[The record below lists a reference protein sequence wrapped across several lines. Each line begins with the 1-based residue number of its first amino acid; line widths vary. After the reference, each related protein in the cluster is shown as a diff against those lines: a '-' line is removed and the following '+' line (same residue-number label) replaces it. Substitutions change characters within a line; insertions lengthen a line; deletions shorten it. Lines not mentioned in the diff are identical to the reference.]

1 MPKVSVLGDQAPAAP
16 AKTTASGS
24 TGFAKTTTTKS
35 TQKGTGVSKTPATAK
50 TTPTT
55 SATPAAKTFGKTS
68 STVST
73 KAAKTSRGSTTIT
86 PQVQEQKP
94 IVEMPTKSQIQDRQD
109 ALRNRQ
115 ATKTGLP
122 SSPVNNPS
130 VKTPNPQPMIGQ
142 HQQTIRESQEFAQQK
157 ARDQR
162 TTELLGPNA
171 SNRSIVSLYTD
182 AAGGEGF
189 HSNDSMRRMRAQ
201 IDSMWTQEV
210 QPAWDKYLQAQED
223 LRAGKI
229 SLDEAQEAYEAYQR
243 VFYKYDPL
251 QKAFDAV
258 QRSVGVDQHS
268 GDSYEDLL
276 SVSERWDAAINAS
289 EQKLKDL
296 GDQLDQLDQDYND
309 AVAAYEKNKTRENA
323 QRVNAIVNNL
333 NRLSGEYQAAAF
345 VFNEMAG
352 NAESLD
358 NMADAALH
366 RDHPEV
372 FWLPNVGETRTNAKG
387 ETEIHYTASYDE
399 VEDRIHDLERQAAEA
414 TSSAEKEIILR
425 EAKWYQGI
433 LSTGA
438 IFQDMTGTELQ
449 ENRDRL
455 SEQVEEYNTT
465 MRRLQWD
472 MDELAFNGMT
482 ESPEYQS
489 LLDQYNAAEE
499 ARGDLQYQVNVID
512 RHMDQNAH
520 QEVLDDLTRGT
531 QNEFDKFI
539 DLAAAWGDMSSY
551 IRGDM
556 PSDYQLNVEMSAP
569 ELVKLSENL
578 RDALME
584 EGLTADQA
592 QSMML
597 YATREANFKRTAEL
611 RKATIDKAGDTGW
624 LLNWLSATGNS
635 LASGLGYLDLAWQG
649 MNGYKDAYTGKSTI
663 DYNTESQDFY
673 TRQNAYAEEQFSRY
687 YNRMLAQN
695 GDDEEIANAKAQAR
709 MNWYN
714 LSLSMGQS
722 TAVAGLSL
730 LGVPGALLL
739 LSGSAATQ
747 TAQEMHER
755 GYSDGAALTAGALAG
770 FAEYITEKIALD
782 SLLEGF
788 TRAAKAGMTP
798 TQIFKQS
805 MINLGVQGWT
815 EGAEEGLSDIIN
827 RFGDELVIRYL
838 NGGVSDI
845 EMKARE
851 LQLQGDMSWD
861 EAKSAAEKDW
871 VVTFAKDVWNGALS
885 GIMMGGGGTAIS
897 GISSAL
903 GDVATGYRAEN
914 NGLTNAVLE
923 QIGSIDRATADLAG
937 MKNDD
942 ALKKSNIGSWYQLG
956 HAINNFAD
964 VYAVDAINARLQALG
979 EAEISE
985 DLIRGIDA
993 ASHGYRLNPLERQ
1006 AIVESQFG
1014 QQVTDELK
1022 GFRDAQ
1028 ESYFKK
1034 ARADRDY
1041 SPESYRSFLSTFDG
1055 QENSWAAEAE
1065 RIGRETTM
1073 DFSRPVDD
1081 RDYTSVVDSAYDAQT
1096 GSSRLQ
1102 GDPAQVIQQMLRT
1115 GVASESELRNI
1126 QQSKELRA
1134 EYEKQ
1139 TGQKLSK
1146 NATNARREMRQ
1157 HLASP
1162 NATAE
1167 EKAFIRAKNNNP
1179 DATVL
1184 GPAAT
1189 ALAKAGLT
1197 DMNKALSYG
1206 KILDA
1211 IADGQA
1217 VSPFDLR
1224 RLDLNNPAVRTVFG
1238 ERTGMMNLP
1247 NNITTELKR
1256 ALVDRA
1262 IQEVQKTRQNQEAI
1276 AEGAEQLLELQQEK
1290 AQAELKDAMTKDGQG
1305 RLRKTAAE
1313 RRAEKSQ
1320 RKTNIQRAFEERAAA
1335 AGRYQRIDVRG
1346 KSERQVLT
1354 QVQDQAN
1361 DHSIWSKSAFEQS
1374 FREANNIGDR
1384 SLTSGEMATL
1394 DTIYNNYL
1402 LAKRLTTQE
1411 RIALNDA
1418 YANAEEA
1425 AKELDNQAV
1434 EVKAVDPAKRL
1445 QRQMKRGAGKVLYE
1459 SNVDM
1464 DKLTEHQRTG
1474 LRVLMRL
1481 ARALGVTFHIY
1492 QTEKV
1497 NGQGQIWIDK
1507 EGRKHSDNGWYDKK
1521 TGDVWL
1527 DINAGQLGQGTLLF
1541 TAAHELTHWIRDW
1554 SPTKFQALAKFLLD
1568 RYAEHGVKRSKIEKL
1583 KLLEYARGGVDLST
1597 EEGAALE
1604 EAVADAMET
1613 MLTSPDVLQAID
1625 ELKAVDASTGNAVV
1639 RFLKSFVDTV
1649 QKVYS
1654 KFRPDS
1660 REGRFVASLEK
1671 DQLAELQK
1679 LFVEGLADAAEQY
1692 QAWDPKVDIDGDPV
1706 PQQYSIRS
1714 MTEGMGLKFE
1724 KTEDGGFRILDQ
1736 DDKPVKKVTP
1746 DQVVNTP
1753 LGNLITLALENDNI
1767 SAKDAGV
1774 QYKFLADLMNMIIEY
1789 RDAALIWEIAG
1800 SQIFSAIRNNSD
1812 TQYGLTIDFSTVCKK
1827 TQQIV
1832 DVMSGAMEKLGRG
1845 LTRAEVEMAYRKTQ
1859 GAGEPVPCP
1868 VCYVFSRWMG
1878 IGGILNQIAKYQ
1890 EKYAKMP
1897 EEELVKFMLDVEA
1910 DVNAYAEK
1918 TGKSFGKAISAMKSA
1933 AESEYKSL
1941 DKKLANSIKARLE
1954 IAEFE
1959 ALLANET
1966 KKSEQTKLRSKIKA
1980 RQAKVLS
1987 AEEEAK
1993 VQRQLTEAEN
2003 NPEKERLEAYQFLNG
2018 TILLYD
2024 KKTKTW
2030 SKNSEYKPVPASVL
2044 FNLNKGADFAANY
2057 PFTWKFR
2064 TTKGCA
2070 AGKAIMPFSDARV
2083 GESIQGVAA
2092 GTVANIKTDPSLNP
2106 FTNGDTKAMQKTLDQ
2121 ARIKARRQNLIGG
2134 TRYQSTSDFRYEYGS
2149 DYLITFLEM
2158 QAMGSKVQLYTKVI
2172 EAVDFLATMGADCNL
2187 SVMPLNNGYV
2197 GDKLVY
2203 SSVTGINAE
2212 AAIQKAHEYDNV
2224 QLILVGIS
2232 DEHIRLALAG
2242 TDVTFVIPFHGSG
2255 NTTKQIQTLMNAVNE
2270 DLDVT
2275 TARDYSTVQTDKVDP
2290 NRTAEQE
2297 AMWDLRMA
2305 IIMGLAQE
2313 NIPAELEKI
2322 LSGENEDAS
2331 EGAKYRQSL
2340 HDRFGTDTPE
2350 RRDLLKKNPF
2360 LKDLY
2365 DRFYVEGK
2373 DADAYQCWLAQ
2384 DQAEQIFPYEYWDKT
2399 LTYDEADQN
2408 GDRFRD
2414 YCARMGI
2421 IPRFTGKT
2429 VKGGKVVDA
2438 MTTLPD
2444 GSKVA
2449 FGDFSK
2455 DKGYWKL
2462 LIDRKMYNNRYDE
2475 NGNWIGYG
2483 TYHEQK
2489 PINCTNFDAQTIDP
2503 KYGSLTYGEFMT
2515 PANDRSKTAQIVQT
2529 VVDEINGVKHSV
2541 RGPRMETVDAST
2553 EEVLDDL
2560 ENHDFKDPEIGEN
2573 VKYSIRESGT
2583 FNPLRNPDGSVKLV
2597 YKAFYAM
2604 DGGLYPPMIA
2614 NMSDAEKKKIK
2625 NAVSGTLSSLDTP
2638 VGVVLDAEV
2647 GKMARYKNDATEYDV
2662 VFSKLWKGS
2671 SKTIKQIKSELAAEG
2686 YDIKRGLN
2694 STIRAEVE
2702 KRMEARFPELRKAS
2716 KDKIVERAGELVRN
2730 ESGRLAVVN
2739 AKGGGTLAFRPGWH
2753 LGEWPN
2759 LTQFNVTDP
2768 FTGEEKAAMPDSLV
2782 FCACEIAGD
2791 IDYQLDAMEL
2801 GMTANGGFDRTQAG
2815 LPFVPVDGYYKYRTN
2830 ADPTTAP
2837 WYITGSIRVVSILD
2851 DEDCRR
2857 ICAKYGVTP
2866 QPRASHKDIDLAAYG
2881 LKRGPVTPL
2890 SEDKLQA
2897 YKKSKAAVQN
2907 EAELKEALEDPDF
2920 QDAYV
2925 FRRIN
2930 FEDQEILKE
2939 FGRNGQDV
2947 EYYREQYAQRNA
2959 PAERRGVYSAE
2970 QNNTMHS
2977 VRYRARDIT
2986 MGLNFNDPNGVLL
2999 DRMFNDEKQY
3009 ETRLYTDAQGNGR
3022 LPRAYL
3028 NKPMGII
3035 QTGAGK
3041 AKLVGFWE
3049 LGDGELRDYDW
3060 LSKPENRKALGNDG
3074 TAFEAKPGEKR
3085 WVYPIKWVE
3094 QITPVEVDTR
3104 GIQAR
3109 DISSITSQ
3117 MTDTMH
3123 SIRQPIQTA
3132 EEAAALIDKE
3142 MGKGTAKKI
3151 KQTLRYF
3158 EQRAAKAEKQA
3169 EQARET
3175 LKAKQLLH
3183 KQTLKRAAAGSRM
3196 LQHTANMQIA
3206 EINRQKREMQRKLDK
3221 VVKDRHELLKTVD
3234 EMKVDEEWRVK
3245 MAQSKGEQDLIAQ
3258 RRIYEDKL
3266 NYNARTDRQWARG
3279 QYLSAVRETKKADR
3293 KALREAVRV
3302 ERQVNSME
3310 SHKAAQIKRKF
3321 ENRAAQ
3327 VVINHGAD
3335 LAVPMPFDGKNER
3348 AKEAVNFRLAVEEAL
3363 GKGYRMMVNA
3373 LQGVDNFAKDQ
3384 TRTDNASV
3392 WVNIVRG
3399 SKSMS
3404 ERFFTEGLL
3413 DKAGNVIGPS
3423 MSDTLL
3429 IKDEKGQVNQTLQEV
3444 LNNYMFHLHNT
3455 DRMSLEA
3462 RANAMVDA
3470 YVQQHPWLRD
3480 MTERDLRQ
3488 YVHDDNQ
3495 IVLEYVR
3502 LMRWALTINNKEVLA
3517 WEDETPVT
3525 AEESQRFIDEVK
3537 ANYPEIVDKA
3547 NEIYKWW
3554 DVFMQE
3560 WAVGTSISQEQY
3572 NFMREIYPHYVP
3584 TFREFGDKKAR
3595 MLGPTMTA
3603 DSITSGQVTKKA
3615 EGSTRQLL
3623 RMEDQYVKSLRQIIR
3638 MNRQNAFLQNIIE
3651 EFLFDDEGVFA
3662 KHGFFDWEGAEPGM
3676 ADNFWEFTK
3685 TQNTDS
3691 VEKTKD
3697 GMYKITCWVNG
3708 EKMSAY
3714 VNRAMFEGI
3723 AFLFDRSPEWVKQFT
3738 KIGNKLTGPMKSM
3751 ITGLNPFFAAKNII
3765 RDQHTALVNSVAGVA
3780 FPKYLAQAA
3789 AKIATNDEDWI
3800 IFQNLGGVS
3809 ATMHTM
3815 EGGFADAMDTG
3826 LNQIRNAATW
3836 KKPLK
3841 AIKAM
3846 DTKVQ
3851 EVLGKPGEWS
3861 ESVTRFAEYLAT
3873 IDMRGG
3879 DTAETRMEGIR
3890 NAAEVTVDFGRRG
3903 TLGTVLNAWVP
3914 YWNPGVQG
3922 LDKAIRNVFM
3932 QPTVKECMERAGR
3945 AVLVNIIPQALAIAL
3960 TMALG
3965 EWDEYEKLSDQV
3977 KDHYY
3982 CIPMGWLNPKWKNKF
3997 LKIPKSQDW
4006 AAFISTPFMRIIEG
4020 VNGRDNPFE
4029 NYYETALDSVLPFQ
4043 IRDSAFGGKTITLDA
4058 IVAGQV
4064 ADLRSNTNYAGA
4076 SIVPYA
4082 LLDASAKEQW
4092 DADTSVLAKAIGQ
4105 IFNKSPMKL
4114 DYFLENYM
4122 GNFFGTIAAAI
4133 PYSPFSPVGYYTG
4146 EVDRLDQLNE
4156 AIRTV
4161 LSPFVA
4167 DNRYSN
4173 HIRASYYEMY
4183 NELKQRYTDAGAH
4196 GDPKSMEDY
4205 EFYKALTMTNGYADQ
4220 ITEMAR
4226 YVRELP
4232 PGEEKDL
4239 GYEALAGL
4247 SSEALEFYEAYKN
4260 GDVKDP
4266 VQWMTY
4272 NRYGERILKE
4282 TARLSKYEE
4291 DFNFNGMLGNP
4302 TTVFD
4307 RSGDNDVKFKL
4318 DEAQQDLYAH
4328 FRAGRY
4334 QQILNQTISN
4344 EEYKNAPNDQV
4355 RAQLLEDAKRE
4366 ALRLAESDMISYLN
4380 RNHIKGET
4388 ITKTD
4393 YTYVEKQAA
4402 YMISRILGDDNAYDK
4417 LITDTLIRLYDYGEN
4432 YSFNPTDTTSR
4443 KTFTSQTQEGQVYVL
4458 TEDQQHKYSELYHDV
4473 LSDYYTKVI
4482 NSREFQDAYEE
4493 EQAAMLARAKTYATN
4508 KVYEDFNTW
4517 LERTGAQSETK
4528 FRADEV
4534 MSLEAKY
4541 AVQRALGMDE
4551 SYPLELTGE
4560 LIRLYD
4566 NKSVGSQ
4573 SYLPPSYRPTSY
4585 SVPGRKGYKWIL
4597 TADQKDVYES
4607 MAQDIYQH
4615 DMLEVIRSSAY
4626 ARASDYDKA
4635 QLLCATRDQVTDK
4648 AREQFIAWLQQT
4660 ATPTWTK
4667 GPEEQARQQDI
4678 KYAERVVDSI
4688 LG

>member
-1 MPKVSVLGDQAPAAP
+1 M
-16 AKTTASGS
+16 
-24 TGFAKTTTTKS
+24 
-35 TQKGTGVSKTPATAK
+35 
-50 TTPTT
+50 
-55 SATPAAKTFGKTS
+55 
-68 STVST
+68 
-73 KAAKTSRGSTTIT
+73 
-86 PQVQEQKP
+86 
-94 IVEMPTKSQIQDRQD
+94 
-109 ALRNRQ
+109 
-115 ATKTGLP
+115 
-122 SSPVNNPS
+122 
-130 VKTPNPQPMIGQ
+130 
-142 HQQTIRESQEFAQQK
+142 
-157 ARDQR
+157 
-162 TTELLGPNA
+162 
-171 SNRSIVSLYTD
+171 
-182 AAGGEGF
+182 
-189 HSNDSMRRMRAQ
+189 
-201 IDSMWTQEV
+201 
-210 QPAWDKYLQAQED
+210 
-223 LRAGKI
+223 
-229 SLDEAQEAYEAYQR
+229 
-243 VFYKYDPL
+243 
-251 QKAFDAV
+251 
-258 QRSVGVDQHS
+258 
-268 GDSYEDLL
+268 
-276 SVSERWDAAINAS
+276 
-289 EQKLKDL
+289 
-296 GDQLDQLDQDYND
+296 
-309 AVAAYEKNKTRENA
+309 
-323 QRVNAIVNNL
+323 
-333 NRLSGEYQAAAF
+333 
-345 VFNEMAG
+345 
-352 NAESLD
+352 
-358 NMADAALH
+358 
-366 RDHPEV
+366 
-372 FWLPNVGETRTNAKG
+372 
-387 ETEIHYTASYDE
+387 
-399 VEDRIHDLERQAAEA
+399 
-414 TSSAEKEIILR
+414 
-425 EAKWYQGI
+425 
-433 LSTGA
+433 
-438 IFQDMTGTELQ
+438 
-449 ENRDRL
+449 
-455 SEQVEEYNTT
+455 
-465 MRRLQWD
+465 
-472 MDELAFNGMT
+472 
-482 ESPEYQS
+482 
-489 LLDQYNAAEE
+489 
-499 ARGDLQYQVNVID
+499 
-512 RHMDQNAH
+512 
-520 QEVLDDLTRGT
+520 
-531 QNEFDKFI
+531 
-539 DLAAAWGDMSSY
+539 
-551 IRGDM
+551 
-556 PSDYQLNVEMSAP
+556 
-569 ELVKLSENL
+569 
-578 RDALME
+578 
-584 EGLTADQA
+584 
-592 QSMML
+592 
-597 YATREANFKRTAEL
+597 
-611 RKATIDKAGDTGW
+611 
-624 LLNWLSATGNS
+624 
-635 LASGLGYLDLAWQG
+635 
-649 MNGYKDAYTGKSTI
+649 
-663 DYNTESQDFY
+663 
-673 TRQNAYAEEQFSRY
+673 RQN
-687 YNRMLAQN
+687 
-695 GDDEEIANAKAQAR
+695 
-709 MNWYN
+709 
-714 LSLSMGQS
+714 
-722 TAVAGLSL
+722 
-730 LGVPGALLL
+730 
-739 LSGSAATQ
+739 
-747 TAQEMHER
+747 
-755 GYSDGAALTAGALAG
+755 
-770 FAEYITEKIALD
+770 
-782 SLLEGF
+782 
-788 TRAAKAGMTP
+788 
-798 TQIFKQS
+798 
-805 MINLGVQGWT
+805 
-815 EGAEEGLSDIIN
+815 
-827 RFGDELVIRYL
+827 
-838 NGGVSDI
+838 
-845 EMKARE
+845 
-851 LQLQGDMSWD
+851 
-861 EAKSAAEKDW
+861 
-871 VVTFAKDVWNGALS
+871 
-885 GIMMGGGGTAIS
+885 
-897 GISSAL
+897 
-903 GDVATGYRAEN
+903 
-914 NGLTNAVLE
+914 
-923 QIGSIDRATADLAG
+923 
-937 MKNDD
+937 
-942 ALKKSNIGSWYQLG
+942 
-956 HAINNFAD
+956 
-964 VYAVDAINARLQALG
+964 
-979 EAEISE
+979 
-985 DLIRGIDA
+985 
-993 ASHGYRLNPLERQ
+993 
-1006 AIVESQFG
+1006 
-1014 QQVTDELK
+1014 
-1022 GFRDAQ
+1022 
-1028 ESYFKK
+1028 
-1034 ARADRDY
+1034 
-1041 SPESYRSFLSTFDG
+1041 
-1055 QENSWAAEAE
+1055 
-1065 RIGRETTM
+1065 
-1073 DFSRPVDD
+1073 
-1081 RDYTSVVDSAYDAQT
+1081 
-1096 GSSRLQ
+1096 
-1102 GDPAQVIQQMLRT
+1102 
-1115 GVASESELRNI
+1115 
-1126 QQSKELRA
+1126 
-1134 EYEKQ
+1134 
-1139 TGQKLSK
+1139 
-1146 NATNARREMRQ
+1146 
-1157 HLASP
+1157 LASP
-1162 NATAE
+1162 NATEE

-1179 DATVL
+1179 NATVL

-1197 DMNKALSYG
+1197 DMNKALVYG

-1217 VSPFDLR
+1217 VAPFDLR
-1224 RLDLNNPAVRTVFG
+1224 RLDLNNPAVRKVFAD
-1238 ERTGMMNLP
+1238 RTGMVNLP
-1247 NNITTELKR
+1247 SNITTELKR
-1256 ALVDRA
+1256 ALVDRV
-1262 IQEVQKTRQNQEAI
+1262 IQEVQQTRKNQEAI
-1276 AEGAEQLLELQQEK
+1276 AESAAELMETQQEN
-1290 AQAELKDAMTKDGQG
+1290 ALSELRNAVTKTGQG
-1305 RLRKTAAE
+1305 RLRKSAKE
-1313 RRAEKSQ
+1313 RRAEQSQ
-1320 RKTNIQRAFEERAAA
+1320 RKTNIQKAFEERAAA
-1335 AGRYQRIDVRG
+1335 AGRYQRIDTKG

-1354 QVQDQAN
+1354 KIQDQAN

-1374 FREANNIGDR
+1374 FRDANQIGDR
-1384 SLTSGEMATL
+1384 ELTNGEMETL
-1394 DTIYNNYL
+1394 DTIYNNYM
-1402 LAKRLTTQE
+1402 LAKGLTSQE
-1411 RIALNDA
+1411 RIALNEV

-1425 AKELDNQAV
+1425 ARELDSKDV
-1434 EVKAVDPAKRL
+1434 EAKVDPAKRL
-1445 QRQMKRGAGKVLYE
+1445 ERQVKRGAGKVLYE
-1459 SNVDM
+1459 SNVNTE
-1464 DKLTEHQRTG
+1464 KLSEHQKVG
-1474 LRVLMRL
+1474 LRVLDRL
-1481 ARALGVTFHIY
+1481 AQALGVTFHIY
-1492 QTEKV
+1492 QSEKV
-1497 NGQGQIWIDK
+1497 SGQGQIWIDK
-1507 EGRKHSDNGWYDKK
+1507 EGRKRSDNGWYDKK
-1521 TGDVWL
+1521 TGEIWL
-1527 DINAGQLGQGTLLF
+1527 DINAGNLGQGVLLF
-1541 TAAHELTHWIRDW
+1541 TAAHELTHWMRDW
-1554 SPTKFQALAKFLLD
+1554 SPTKYQALAKFLLD
-1568 RYAEHGVKRSKIEKL
+1568 RYAEHGVKRSKVEKL
-1583 KLLEYARGGVDLST
+1583 KLLEYARSNVELNAEQG
-1597 EEGAALE
+1597 EALE

-1639 RFLKSFVDTV
+1639 RFLKNFVQTV
-1649 QKVYS
+1649 QSVYA

-1679 LFVEGLADAAEQY
+1679 LFVEGLSEAAEQF
-1692 QAWDPKVDIDGDPV
+1692 QAWDPKVGIDGDPV

-2414 YCARMGI
+2414 YCAQMGI

-2489 PINCTNFDAQTIDP
+2489 PINCTNFDVETIDP

-2541 RGPRMETVDAST
+2541 RGPRMETVEVST

-2573 VKYSIRESGT
+2573 VKYSIRESGG

-2614 NMSDAEKKKIK
+2614 NMSDEEKKKVK

-2857 ICAKYGVTP
+2857 ICAEYGVTP
-2866 QPRASHKDIDLAAYG
+2866 QPRASHKDIDLTAYG

-2959 PAERRGVYSAE
+2959 PAERRGIYSAE
-2970 QNNTMHS
+2970 QNNTMRS

-3094 QITPVEVDTR
+3094 QITPAEVDTR

-3109 DISSITSQ
+3109 DISSITSR

-3123 SIRQPIQTA
+3123 SVRQSVMTA

-3196 LQHTANMQIA
+3196 LQRAANMQIA

-3221 VVKDRHELLKTVD
+3221 VVKDRHQLLKAYD
-3234 EMKVDEEWRVK
+3234 E
-3245 MAQSKGEQDLIAQ
+3245 AQAEAKQQISQLRSENRQALEDQ
-3258 RRIYEDKL
+3258 RREYRAENRQALTEQRQHYRDIL
-3266 NYNARTDRQWARG
+3266 NYNARTDKQWARG
-3279 QYLSAVRETKKADR
+3279 LYQSAVRETKKAD
-3293 KALREAVRV
+3293 KQALREAVRV
-3302 ERQVNSME
+3302 ERMVNSMD
-3310 SHKAAQIKRKF
+3310 SQKAAKIKRQF

-3327 VVINHGAD
+3327 VLINHGAD
-3335 LAVPMPFDGKNER
+3335 VAVPMPFDSKNQR
-3348 AKEAVNFRLAVEEAL
+3348 AKDAVNFRLAVEEAL
-3363 GKGYRMMVNA
+3363 GKGYRMVVNA
-3373 LQGVDNFAKDQ
+3373 LQGVDNFSKDQ
-3384 TRTDNASV
+3384 TRADNASV

-3404 ERFFTEGLL
+3404 ERFFTEGML

-3423 MSDTLL
+3423 LSDTLL
-3429 IKDEKGQVNQTLQEV
+3429 IKDEKGQVDQVLQEL

-3455 DRMSLEA
+3455 DRMSLQS

-3470 YVQQHPWLRD
+3470 YVQQHPWLND
-3480 MTERDLRQ
+3480 MTERDLKR
-3488 YVHDDNQ
+3488 YVYEKNQ
-3495 IVLEYVR
+3495 IVLDYVR
-3502 LMRWALTINNKEVLA
+3502 LMRWALTIENKEVLA
-3517 WEDETPVT
+3517 WEDETAVT

-3554 DVFMQE
+3554 DVFMRE

-3603 DSITSGQVTKKA
+3603 DSITGGQVTKKA
-3615 EGSTRQLL
+3615 EGSTRELL

-3662 KHGFFDWEGAEPGM
+3662 KHGFFDWESASPATAE
-3676 ADNFWEFTK
+3676 NFWEFTK
-3685 TQNTDS
+3685 EQNADS

-3697 GMYKITCWVNG
+3697 GMYKISCWVNG

-3723 AFLFDRSPEWVKQFT
+3723 AFLFDKSPDWVKTLT
-3738 KIGNKLTGPMKSM
+3738 KVGNKLTGPMKSM
-3751 ITGLNPFFAAKNII
+3751 ITGLNPFFAVKNIV

-3789 AKIATNDEDWI
+3789 AKIATNDEDWV

-3809 ATMHTM
+3809 STLHTM

-3836 KKPLK
+3836 KKPFK

-3851 EVLGKPGEWS
+3851 DILGKPGEWS

-3879 DTAETRMEGIR
+3879 DSEATRMEGIK

-3932 QPTVKECMERAGR
+3932 QPTVAKCLERAGR
-3945 AVLVNIIPQALAIAL
+3945 AVAVNIIPQALALAL
-3960 TMALG
+3960 THALG
-3965 EWDEYEKLSDQV
+3965 DWDEYEKLSDQV

-3982 CIPMGWLNPKWKNKF
+3982 CIPMGWLNPKWKHKF

-4029 NYYETALDSVLPFQ
+4029 HYFESALDSVLPFQ
-4043 IRDSAFGGKTITLDA
+4043 IRDSAFGGKTITLNA

-4064 ADLRSNTNYAGA
+4064 ADLQTNKNYAGA

-4092 DADTSVLAKAIGQ
+4092 DADTSVIAKALGEL
-4105 IFNKSPMKL
+4105 FGKSPMKL

-4122 GNFFGTIAAAI
+4122 GNFFGTIAEAI

-4146 EVDRLDQLNE
+4146 EVDRLDQLND

-4173 HIRASYYEMY
+4173 YIRASYYEMY

-4196 GDPKSMEDY
+4196 GDPKDMEDY

-4220 ITEMAR
+4220 ITELAR

-4260 GDVKDP
+4260 GEVKDP

-4272 NRYGERILKE
+4272 NRYGERILNE

-4291 DFNFNGMLGNP
+4291 EFNFNGMLGNP

-4307 RSGDNDVKFKL
+4307 RSGVNDVKFKL
-4318 DEAQQDLYAH
+4318 DEAQQDIYARY
-4328 FRAGRY
+4328 RANRY
-4334 QQILNQTISN
+4334 QQILNQVIGDA
-4344 EEYKNAPNDQV
+4344 EYKNAPNDQV
-4355 RAQLLEDAKRE
+4355 RAQMLEDAKRR
-4366 ALRLAESDMISYLN
+4366 ALSMAEDDMVYYLKN
-4380 RNHIKGET
+4380 MGVRGET

-4393 YTYVEKQAA
+4393 YSYIEKQSA
-4402 YMISRILGDDNAYDK
+4402 YMISRILGDDTAYDK
-4417 LITDTLIRLYDYGEN
+4417 TITDTLIRLYDYSDN
-4432 YSFNPTDTTSR
+4432 YSFNPVDTTTR
-4443 KTFTSQTQEGQVYVL
+4443 KTFTSQTQDGQVYVL
-4458 TEDQQHKYSELYHDV
+4458 TEDQQHKYTEMYHDT
-4473 LSDYYTKVI
+4473 LTDYYTKVI
-4482 NSREFQDAYEE
+4482 NSREFQTAPEE
-4493 EQAAMLARAKTYATN
+4493 EQAAMLARARTYATN

-4528 FRADEV
+4528 FQADEV

-4597 TADQKDVYES
+4597 TDDQKDVYEA
-4607 MAQDIYQH
+4607 MARDIYQK
-4615 DMLEVIRSSAY
+4615 DMLNVIRSSVY
-4626 ARASDYDKA
+4626 AGANDYEKA
-4635 QLLCATRDQVTDK
+4635 QLLCAARDQVTDK
-4648 AREQFIAWLQQT
+4648 AREQFIAWLRQT
-4660 ATPTWTK
+4660 ATPTWTN
-4667 GPEEQARQQDI
+4667 GPEEQARQADI
-4678 KYAERVVDSI
+4678 KEAERTVDRI